1 MAKNINL
8 DNQFAETQNIE
19 VKSSRNM
26 FRYRK
31 KFKKGQ
37 VANGR
42 KQSRF
47 HDKTK
52 NLTAGVRRD

>member
-1 MAKNINL
+1 MAHKNI
-8 DNQFAETQNIE
+8 DDDFAATEGIE
-19 VKSSRNM
+19 VYSSKKF

-31 KFKKGQ
+31 RYKQGLTAK
-37 VANGR
+37 GR
-42 KQSRF
+42 KQGQF